1 MKKKFQIA
9 VIALFLLAITVPLLG
24 METGLYIPKNEENR
38 TLAPK
43 APVTDAKGYEA
54 YFNDH
59 FGFRWELVSLCSLW
73 KSMAGNHLVSKEVLK
88 GRAGWLFYTTDNA
101 DFDPIATYQGKNLY
115 DETRLQTIC
124 ENLQKITDGL
134 KERNIRFLVV
144 IPPNKCTVYPEYLPK
159 AANKPGE
166 QTRLDQ
172 IKNYLKNNSTVD
184 LLDLRP
190 LFAQKKQDATLYYK
204 TDTHW
209 NEYGAF
215 FAAQEILSHLG
226 LTGDSLEDYTVEKSR
241 IDGKDL
247 ARMSA
252 LSHVM
257 KDDMVSI
264 RPSGG
269 FQAYETA
276 GELDT
281 DKIGVYEREIQ
292 APSMM
297 IYRDSFTVAMFPFLA
312 EHFQKSVSNWTFH
325 IKKSDLEI
333 YQPDIVILEILERNI
348 PFLETMTLE
357 E

>member
-1 MKKKFQIA
+1 
-9 VIALFLLAITVPLLG
+9 
-24 METGLYIPKNEENR
+24 
-38 TLAPK
+38 
-43 APVTDAKGYEA
+43 
-54 YFNDH
+54 
-59 FGFRWELVSLCSLW
+59 
-73 KSMAGNHLVSKEVLK
+73 
-88 GRAGWLFYTTDNA
+88 
-101 DFDPIATYQGKNLY
+101 
-115 DETRLQTIC
+115 
-124 ENLQKITDGL
+124 
-134 KERNIRFLVV
+134 
-144 IPPNKCTVYPEYLPK
+144 
-159 AANKPGE
+159 
-166 QTRLDQ
+166 
-172 IKNYLKNNSTVD
+172 
-184 LLDLRP
+184 
-190 LFAQKKQDATLYYK
+190 
-204 TDTHW
+204 
-209 NEYGAF
+209 
-215 FAAQEILSHLG
+215 
-226 LTGDSLEDYTVEKSR
+226 
-241 IDGKDL
+241 
-247 ARMSA
+247 MSA